1 MIWPNDKAPSH
12 VTQCILVHSHYIFI
26 GVLIAWS
33 FWVLL
38 GLQLIAEL
46 AIYYQSYLDADEAIA
61 SDEATEAE
69 FIRTQK
75 DFLT

>member
-1 MIWPNDKAPSH
+1 
-12 VTQCILVHSHYIFI
+12 
-26 GVLIAWS
+26 
-33 FWVLL
+33 VLL